1 MARPTYEEASPR
13 ALCYYVGP
21 EVRRLRPA
29 VRSQVDNNSEPDQY
43 RETNE
48 RIMSEPRIELVQLA
62 NGDIALRRS
71 DNPDEPL
78 VTITISDQVQDLLP
92 MDKIDI
98 AQSMVEAGIER
109 YRDIQLER
117 VEQQEIAVATGMLH

>member
-1 MARPTYEEASPR
+1 MSDTT
-13 ALCYYVGP
+13 
-21 EVRRLRPA
+21 
-29 VRSQVDNNSEPDQY
+29 SE
-43 RETNE
+43 
-48 RIMSEPRIELVQLA
+48 SRIELVQLA

-78 VTITISDQVQDLLP
+78 VIITISDQVDDLMP

-109 YRDIQLER
+109 YRDIQVER
-117 VEQQEIAVATGMLH
+117 VEEAHSVNSGMLH

>member
-1 MARPTYEEASPR
+1 MSD
-13 ALCYYVGP
+13 
-21 EVRRLRPA
+21 
-29 VRSQVDNNSEPDQY
+29 SNN
-43 RETNE
+43 
-48 RIMSEPRIELVQLA
+48 SEPRIELVQLA

-78 VTITISDQVQDLLP
+78 VTINISDQVQDLLP

-117 VEQQEIAVATGMLH
+117 IDDTQTAGHADILH

>member
-1 MARPTYEEASPR
+1 
-13 ALCYYVGP
+13 
-21 EVRRLRPA
+21 
-29 VRSQVDNNSEPDQY
+29 
-43 RETNE
+43 
-48 RIMSEPRIELVQLA
+48 MSEPRIELVQLA

-71 DNPDEPL
+71 DNPDKPL

>member
-1 MARPTYEEASPR
+1 MSDDT
-13 ALCYYVGP
+13 
-21 EVRRLRPA
+21 
-29 VRSQVDNNSEPDQY
+29 SE
-43 RETNE
+43 
-48 RIMSEPRIELVQLA
+48 SRIELVQLA

-78 VTITISDQVQDLLP
+78 VLITISDQVDDLMP

-109 YRDIQLER
+109 YRDIQVER
-117 VEQQEIAVATGMLH
+117 VEEAHSVNSGMLH

>member
-1 MARPTYEEASPR
+1 MSDTT
-13 ALCYYVGP
+13 
-21 EVRRLRPA
+21 
-29 VRSQVDNNSEPDQY
+29 SE
-43 RETNE
+43 
-48 RIMSEPRIELVQLA
+48 SRIELVQLA

-78 VTITISDQVQDLLP
+78 VVITISDQVDDLMP

-109 YRDIQLER
+109 YRDIQVER
-117 VEQQEIAVATGMLH
+117 VEEAHTVNSGMLH